1 VKRVGMAVLAMAI
14 FFGFSGIV
22 CAQEKS
28 PDVIRRSYSVYSTNL
43 FQGKQLLKQ
52 GDFLWARAHFA
63 KALESQ
69 KWPEAVAFAA
79 TASYKMNDMR
89 AAEHYIADAEKMTG
103 KGVFE
108 LRIAGYK
115 ALIYLKEGRQD
126 EGLKALREYVALYN
140 YLDPLM
146 SIREVEAMAIKGM
159 VNLSML
165 EALLDEQII
174 WREDEIEQYEKTGTG
189 FYGRYGGP

>member
-1 VKRVGMAVLAMAI
+1 
-14 FFGFSGIV
+14 
-22 CAQEKS
+22 
-28 PDVIRRSYSVYSTNL
+28 
-43 FQGKQLLKQ
+43 
-52 GDFLWARAHFA
+52 
-63 KALESQ
+63 
-69 KWPEAVAFAA
+69 
-79 TASYKMNDMR
+79 MNDMR